1 MSLRLEM
8 LQVARLAP
16 AVLGADACRRIE
28 RFVRSQQ
35 HVDGG
40 GFCDREGRA
49 DLYYTS
55 FAVDCLTALQ
65 VALPEEGLRAF
76 LGGFDAG
83 DGLDFVHRCCLA
95 RLWSALPRVSRP
107 QSTPS
112 AGQGSAPGAAI
123 GPIDSILAG
132 LEAWRTVDGGYHP
145 RQGSDQGSAYGC
157 LLGYGAWADHGR
169 LPPEPQR
176 LGDCLDG
183 LRSADGVWSNEPD
196 RPQGMATAVAAAVTL
211 CRNLRRPIPS
221 GTGDW
226 LRGCLHREGG
236 FLAFPAAPMPD
247 LLNTAVVLHALD
259 GMQVDFSDMKELC
272 LDFIDTL
279 WSADG
284 GFHGHWADDAL
295 DVEYTYYGLLALGHL
310 SL

>member
-16 AVLGADACRRIE
+16 AVLGTAASARIE
-28 RFVRSQQ
+28 AFVRSQE
-35 HVDGG
+35 HADG
-40 GFCDREGRA
+40 GFCDREGRP

-65 VALPEEGLRAF
+65 VALPEPRLRGF
-76 LGGFDAG
+76 LEGFDSG
-83 DGLDFVHRCCLA
+83 EGLDFVHRCCLA
-95 RLWSALPRVSRP
+95 RLWSALARAPGP
-107 QSTPS
+107 EAPAATP
-112 AGQGSAPGAAI
+112 AGQGTSAHRR
-123 GPIDSILAG
+123 DRILAG
-132 LEAWRTVDGGYHP
+132 LEQWRTADGGYHP
-145 RQGSDQGSAYGC
+145 RQGSAHGSAYGC
-157 LLGYGAWADHGR
+157 LLGYGAWADHGLRPPAPER
-169 LPPEPQR
+169 LA
-176 LGDCLDG
+176 DCIDG
-183 LRSADGVWSNEPD
+183 LRSGDGVWSNEPG

-211 CRNLRRPIPS
+211 SRNLGRPIPA

-226 LRGCLHREGG
+226 LLGCLHREGG

-247 LLNTAVVLHALD
+247 LLSTAVVLHALD
-259 GMQVDFSDMKELC
+259 GMQVDFLEVKELC

-279 WSADG
+279 WNADG